1 MNKLAQIKTV
11 QGGEPG
17 KPKFAVLV
25 NLDIDEPET
34 ADGFI
39 REVAKTFIS
48 QRMCSPPET
57 DGMLITII
65 GDWPAARCVEV
76 WKQIMDENKPLLFF
90 MSQMR
95 VADVIRGN
103 AAGEQLE
110 QVSLIEG
117 YVFPEEFLKARMN
130 PSTANGPVKEPAPGV
145 MGKFRKLFGGK

>member
-1 MNKLAQIKTV
+1 MNKLVQIKTV

-25 NLDIDEPET
+25 ALDIDDPGT

-39 REVAKTFIS
+39 REVAKTFLS

-65 GDWPAARCVEV
+65 GDLPAARCVEI
-76 WKQIMDENKPLLFF
+76 WKQIMAEDKPLLFF
-90 MSQMR
+90 MSQMG

-110 QVSLIEG
+110 KVSLIEG
-117 YVFPEEFLKARMN
+117 YTFPEEFLKVRKN
-130 PSTANGPVKEPAPGV
+130 PPVAPGPGKEPAPGV